1 MNRFRF
7 QKLTRA
13 AALLLALALLLGGCG
28 SAAVHVPAPTPTEAL
43 SLVTAPAETPTAVTE
58 APDVTAAVTPSP
70 DATPTPDPAPVD
82 TEASAPLATESPAPA
97 GEEAPALSESGSY
110 TAPEDVAA
118 YLHSYGRLPSNFITK
133 NDAKAL
139 GWDSSKG
146 NLWDVAPGK
155 SIGGDRFGNYEGL
168 LPEGRYRECDV
179 NYAGGYRGGER
190 IIYGED
196 GSVYYT
202 ADHYQSFTRLY

>member
-1 MNRFRF
+1 MKYSRSRQFIRVSA
-7 QKLTRA
+7 LLLIL
-13 AALLLALALLLGGCG
+13 ALLLAGCG
-28 SAAVHVPAPTPTEAL
+28 SAAVHAPAPTPTEAL
-43 SLVTAPAETPTAVTE
+43 TLVTAPAETLSAVPETAV
-58 APDVTAAVTPSP
+58 P
-70 DATPTPDPAPVD
+70 
-82 TEASAPLATESPAPA
+82 EASATPGPDAAPTQDAAAETPAPA
-97 GEEAPALSESGSY
+97 ETETPLEETPALSESGSC

-118 YLHSYGRLPSNFITK
+118 YLHAYGHLPSNFITK
-133 NDAKAL
+133 NDARAL

-168 LPEGRYRECDV
+168 LPAGKYRECDV
-179 NYAGGYRGGER
+179 NYAGGYRGSER